1 MKGQIPN
8 SVPGFSSKLFY
19 YLSIDLSSNSF
30 EGQIPRLPSELMLLN
45 LSKNLFSGSISLICA
60 ITDSQLIYLD
70 LSSNQLSGRILDCWE
85 PFQELNIINLAN
97 NTLSGKLPSSLGSLT
112 QLEAL
117 QLRDNNLF
125 GELPESLKNCSK
137 FIILDLGGNRFTGN
151 IQPWIGTHLANLLIL
166 SLRSNKFYGDVPL
179 GICQLNSTHILD
191 FSQNDLSGKLPRCF
205 DNFSAMMHRYDGM
218 GETID
223 LDYIGVITGDS
234 SFFQGTY
241 LANALV
247 QWKGQEREY
256 GKNLGLLK
264 MIDLSRNKLSG
275 EIPQEIASLVEL
287 VSLNLSMNNF
297 TGKIVED
304 IGQMKNL
311 DSLDL
316 SANRLSGEIP
326 ATLALLHFLGMLN
339 LSNNNLSG
347 KIPLS
352 TQLQSFD
359 PSAYSGNPQL
369 CGDPLPNKCPGEEKG
384 TEPPLIATGNEKKIE
399 EEDGDKLITQGFYIS
414 MGVGFAFGFWAI
426 FGPMLLSSISGY
438 ACFKFLDKLTDWL
451 YVMASINLARLQRRL
466 QS

>member
-1 MKGQIPN
+1 MN
-8 SVPGFSSKLFY
+8 S
-19 YLSIDLSSNSF
+19 
-30 EGQIPRLPSELMLLN
+30 
-45 LSKNLFSGSISLICA
+45 
-60 ITDSQLIYLD
+60 
-70 LSSNQLSGRILDCWE
+70 
-85 PFQELNIINLAN
+85 
-97 NTLSGKLPSSLGSLT
+97 
-112 QLEAL
+112 
-117 QLRDNNLF
+117 
-125 GELPESLKNCSK
+125 
-137 FIILDLGGNRFTGN
+137 
-151 IQPWIGTHLANLLIL
+151 
-166 SLRSNKFYGDVPL
+166 
-179 GICQLNSTHILD
+179 
-191 FSQNDLSGKLPRCF
+191 
-205 DNFSAMMHRYDGM
+205 
-218 GETID
+218 
-223 LDYIGVITGDS
+223 
-234 SFFQGTY
+234 
-241 LANALV
+241 
-247 QWKGQEREY
+247 
-256 GKNLGLLK
+256 
-264 MIDLSRNKLSG
+264 
-275 EIPQEIASLVEL
+275 
-287 VSLNLSMNNF
+287 F

-369 CGDPLPNKCPGEEKG
+369 CGVPLPNKCPGEEEG
-384 TEPPLIATGNEKKIE
+384 TEPPPIATGNEKKIQ